1 VTDTEDFRSYAR
13 LADQLIER
21 ATKDQLA
28 DVARLVAINIGWY
41 QVRFGDVPQDIVL
54 KMASLARDFARN
66 CAGPRRPEDDIIRV
80 DLIDH
85 SRQHVGLRMA
95 CAGAVTLHR
104 HARTLG
110 TKRRT
115 RRIHHDD

>member
-1 VTDTEDFRSYAR
+1 MADMADFPSYAS
-13 LADQLIER
+13 LANALIQR

-28 DVARLVAINIGWY
+28 DVARLLAINIGYY
-41 QVRFGDVPQDIVL
+41 QARFGDVPQDTLL
-54 KMASLARDFARN
+54 KMVSLARNFARN

-85 SRQHVGLRMA
+85 SRQHVGLRLA
-95 CAGAVTLHR
+95 YAGAVTLHR
-104 HARTLG
+104 HAGTLG

-115 RRIHHDD
+115 RRINHDD